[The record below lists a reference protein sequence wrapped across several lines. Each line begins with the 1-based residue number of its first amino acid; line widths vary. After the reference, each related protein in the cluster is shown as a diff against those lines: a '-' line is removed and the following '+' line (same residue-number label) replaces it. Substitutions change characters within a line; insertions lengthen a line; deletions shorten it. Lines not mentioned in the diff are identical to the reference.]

1 MGDTMTTY
9 EETNAGRN
17 IKCDNQEIYC
27 DSQEYYCD
35 GSVAYNEV
43 EPE

>member
-1 MGDTMTTY
+1 MTTY
-9 EETNAGRN
+9 NEVIHGRGLR
-17 IKCDNQEIYC
+17 CDNEDLYC
-27 DSQEYYCD
+27 NNEKYYCD

>member
-1 MGDTMTTY
+1 MTTY
-9 EETNAGRN
+9 NETVPGRGL
-17 IKCDNQEIYC
+17 KCDSEELYC
-27 DSQEYYCD
+27 NNEQYYCD